1 MTQKNIIVGMCTL
14 SEIRESNAIYVDKT
28 RFIDYLEN
36 RAGTKVPVFLRPRR
50 FGKSLTASM
59 LHSYY
64 DISEKDQFEKNFKDT
79 WIYDHRT
86 PLASSYYVLHFDF
99 SYVLSD
105 ASQLNDS
112 FINAVVNGISFFS
125 DKYPEYGLTAEELK
139 PSLYKNATD
148 V

>member
-36 RAGTKVPVFLRPRR
+36 SAGTKVPVFLRPRR

-64 DISEKDQFEKNFKDT
+64 DIYEKDQFEKNFKAL
-79 WIYDHRT
+79 IVKIVCV
-86 PLASSYYVLHFDF
+86 S
-99 SYVLSD
+99 
-105 ASQLNDS
+105 
-112 FINAVVNGISFFS
+112 
-125 DKYPEYGLTAEELK
+125 
-139 PSLYKNATD
+139 
-148 V
+148 

>member
-1 MTQKNIIVGMCTL
+1 MTKKNIIVGMCTL

-64 DISEKDQFEKNFKDT
+64 DISEKDQFEKNFKAL
-79 WIYDHRT
+79 IVKIVCV
-86 PLASSYYVLHFDF
+86 S
-99 SYVLSD
+99 
-105 ASQLNDS
+105 
-112 FINAVVNGISFFS
+112 
-125 DKYPEYGLTAEELK
+125 
-139 PSLYKNATD
+139 
-148 V
+148 